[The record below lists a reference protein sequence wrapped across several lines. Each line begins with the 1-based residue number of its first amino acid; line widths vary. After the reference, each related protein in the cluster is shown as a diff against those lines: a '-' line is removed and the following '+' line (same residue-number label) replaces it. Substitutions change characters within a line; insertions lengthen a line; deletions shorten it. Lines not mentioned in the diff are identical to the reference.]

1 VQKRIQDVVIVGG
14 GTAGWMTAAMLSK
27 VLVAGYR
34 IRLVESDE
42 IATIGVGEATI
53 PTIKFFNAALELDED
68 DFVSKTQ
75 GTFKLGIEF
84 VNWARRGDRYTH
96 GFGGIGQN
104 WGVLKCYQ
112 YWLKMRLQGAAPD
125 LGQYS
130 INTVAPL
137 HAKFMRRRPE
147 MKKSPLAD
155 IAYAFHFDASLY
167 ARYLRHYSEARGV
180 IRSEGKIVNTV
191 LREPD
196 GFIEAIVLASGERV
210 TGDLFIDCSGS
221 RGLLIEQALH
231 TGYEDWSHWLP
242 CDRAIAVPCESDP
255 VLLPITRSTAHSAGW
270 QWRIPLQHR
279 IGNGH
284 VYSSRFMQEDE
295 ATAILLANLDGKPL
309 AAPRLIPFTTGK
321 RRRLWNRN
329 CIAVGLASGFLE
341 PLESTSIHLIQST
354 VVRLVRLFPHHGFN
368 AAEIELFKQRLV
380 EGRAA
385 VHRPAHRR
393 RSGTIH
399 RCGITAAT
407 CRFRNAEPQD
417 RPVPGERP
425 DFPGKR
431 GTVCGGSWLQVM
443 VGQRI
448 MPGSYDPSSIPRH
461 RRPSAGIWTTSSASS
476 SAAWRSCPRTATS
489 SQSTVRQSRFDA
501 AGYGLKFITG
511 SDENR
516 TAIPLPHARN
526 AESTGMD
533 DGPVG
538 RIVQIVGQRL
548 D

>member
-1 VQKRIQDVVIVGG
+1 MAVGKRIEDIVIVGG

-112 YWLKMRLQGAAPD
+112 YWLKMRQFGAAPE

-130 INTVAPL
+130 INTVAPR

-167 ARYLRHYSEARGV
+167 ARYLRQYSEARSV
-180 IRSEGKIVNTV
+180 IRTEGKIVDTV
-191 LREPD
+191 LRETD
-196 GFIEAIVLASGERV
+196 GFIESVVLASGEKV
-210 TGDLFIDCSGS
+210 AGDLFIDCSGG
-221 RGLLIEQALH
+221 RGVLIEQALH

-255 VLLPITRSTAHSAGW
+255 ILLPITRATAHSAGW

-284 VYSSRFMQEDE
+284 VYSSQFMREDE

-309 AAPRLIPFTTGK
+309 AAPRVIPFTTGK

-329 CIAVGLASGFLE
+329 CVAVGLASGFLE

-354 VVRLVRLFPHHGFN
+354 IVRLVRLFPHHGINSVEMDLFN
-368 AAEIELFKQRLV
+368 RGCDFEYERVRDFIILHYKTTERDDSPLWNYCRNMPIPDTLRVKIDLFRENGRIFRENEELF
-380 EGRAA
+380 
-385 VHRPAHRR
+385 
-393 RSGTIH
+393 
-399 RCGITAAT
+399 
-407 CRFRNAEPQD
+407 AE
-417 RPVPGERP
+417 E
-425 DFPGKR
+425 
-431 GTVCGGSWLQVM
+431 SWLQVM
-443 VGQRI
+443 IGQRI
-448 MPGSYDPSSIPRH
+448 VPDSYDPLVDTQTPEAIGRYLDDIERVIKRCVDIMPTQRDFIAKH
-461 RRPSAGIWTTSSASS
+461 
-476 SAAWRSCPRTATS
+476 CPA
-489 SQSTVRQSRFDA
+489 
-501 AGYGLKFITG
+501 K
-511 SDENR
+511 
-516 TAIPLPHARN
+516 PL
-526 AESTGMD
+526 
-533 DGPVG
+533 
-538 RIVQIVGQRL
+538 
-548 D
+548 